1 MRRREFIAGLAGAA
15 SWWTVA
21 RAQQPAMPVVGFVY
35 GGSASAGAAALF
47 RKGLGET
54 GYFENRNV
62 TVEYHWLEGQYDR
75 LTALASDL
83 VHRPVSAIVAASTP
97 VALAA
102 KTATTSIPIVF
113 HIGGDPVKLGLVA
126 SYNRPGA
133 NVTGISIVID
143 ALAAKKLELLHQLL
157 PQATAIAMLVNPSSR
172 DTAADAAEA
181 QSAARILGLRVLVLD
196 VSDQNGIEAAFAT
209 LVQER
214 VGALLV
220 GFDPLFVASSEQ
232 LISLAARHRIPMM
245 FNRREFV
252 SAGGLLSYGASFSDA
267 MRQAGIYTGRILR
280 GEKPA
285 CYSAC
290 KIDPLSRGIGVQN

>member
-1 MRRREFIAGLAGAA
+1 
-15 SWWTVA
+15 
-21 RAQQPAMPVVGFVY
+21 
-35 GGSASAGAAALF
+35 LF

-75 LTALASDL
+75 LSALAFDL

-102 KTATTSIPIVF
+102 KTATTAIPIVF

-133 NVTGISIVID
+133 NVTGISILIN
-143 ALAAKKLELLHQLL
+143 ALAAKKLELLHELL
-157 PQATAIAMLVNPSSR
+157 PQATAIAMLVNPTSR
-172 DTAADAAEA
+172 DTGPDTAEA
-181 QSAARILGLRVLVLD
+181 QSAARILGLRLLVLD
-196 VSDQNGIEAAFAT
+196 VSDQNDIEAAFAT

-232 LISLAARHRIPMM
+232 LISLAAHHRIPMM

-252 SAGGLLSYGASFSDA
+252 SAGGLLSYGASYSDA
-267 MRQAGIYTGRILR
+267 MRQAGVYTGRILK

-285 CYSAC
+285 
-290 KIDPLSRGIGVQN
+290 DLPVQQPTKFELVINLKTAKALGLTVPETLLATADEVIE